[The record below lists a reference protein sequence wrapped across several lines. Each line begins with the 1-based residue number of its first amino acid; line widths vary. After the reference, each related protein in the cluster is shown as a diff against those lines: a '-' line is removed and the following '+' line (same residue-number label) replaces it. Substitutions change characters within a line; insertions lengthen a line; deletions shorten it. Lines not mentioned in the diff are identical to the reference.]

1 MVSEAGIQ
9 VFRDSADARSRLI
22 RWPASPAICKVAPIR
37 LDRRED
43 ESLIRSLII
52 LALICQLGITGCATP
67 SAPEDGDDME
77 ATIARSYL
85 RRVAFGMPFNEWI
98 LLRWR
103 KSEMPLDVFLPE
115 PPPGLFSDPGE
126 TMDVVRSAILAWTDV
141 AGPGVPSF
149 VFGDNAKDADIRVS
163 WAPEPDGDWYVA
175 YCSYDYL
182 KIRLRQFGV
191 DYLLISGRSE
201 RGTVVGSQLIHAV
214 VMHEVGHALGLAGH
228 SKNPLDVMYG
238 TITPG
243 FDYEISASDRLTL
256 MELYSKPI
264 GKRVVGAKHE

>member
-1 MVSEAGIQ
+1 M
-9 VFRDSADARSRLI
+9 
-22 RWPASPAICKVAPIR
+22 VAPIR
-37 LDRRED
+37 LDWRED
-43 ESLIRSLII
+43 EILIRSLIV
-52 LALICQLGITGCATP
+52 LALICQLGFTGCATP
-67 SAPEDGDDME
+67 RASEYGDDMD
-77 ATIARSYL
+77 ATIAKSYL
-85 RRVAFGMPFNEWI
+85 RRVAFGMLFNEWI

-103 KSEMPLDVFLPE
+103 KSEMPLEVYLPE
-115 PPPGLFSDPGE
+115 PPPGLFSDPEE
-126 TMDVVRSAILAWTDV
+126 TMEVVRTAILAWKDV

-175 YCSYDYL
+175 YCSYDYA

-214 VMHEVGHALGLAGH
+214 VMHEMGHALGLAGH
-228 SKNPLDVMYG
+228 SKNPLDVMYS

-256 MELYSKPI
+256 TELYSKPI